1 MYSYRFVA
9 SVLVFGLVIG
19 ALSTF
24 DAVSTAAPSGPATQ
38 DAFQPI
44 VILAALQET
53 DGVRYSVAIAKPLG
67 GEVRELQVEVT
78 LPADAR
84 FVGAM
89 ETPGYTHFAG
99 LQGNTLRW
107 TTSEYPP
114 DEYVDALT
122 FRLAAVPAGDFTIR
136 VSWTGGASGEL
147 EFSGR
152 PMALAATSP
161 SGELTLGPQGTA
173 GSFVP
178 AGDSGVLIGAAADT
192 LPEGTTLRLRVLGA
206 AANPPPTVA
215 GDLWW
220 CAMVELTGLPPDTA
234 VLVFAPTRQPLPANA
249 WLPVFALRGDTWTE
263 LPDQRGLVT
272 FDGQYVALVHRGGV
286 LATGANSR
294 AQPTSADSSTAQ
306 PVRDP
311 RFVNLGSQLQG
322 GSQLQSGFNLGSQI
336 QSSQLPSGNNLG
348 GQFQSGFN
356 IGNQFQGGQ
365 FQGGLNFQG
374 GVGFNKG
381 NGGGFGGM
389 IGDPRSD
396 DRESPVE
403 ANLQV
408 QPRVGRTGPALRV
421 PTVSGPLGVADML
434 RLTAP

>member
-1 MYSYRFVA
+1 
-9 SVLVFGLVIG
+9 
-19 ALSTF
+19 
-24 DAVSTAAPSGPATQ
+24 
-38 DAFQPI
+38 
-44 VILAALQET
+44 
-53 DGVRYSVAIAKPLG
+53 
-67 GEVRELQVEVT
+67 
-78 LPADAR
+78 
-84 FVGAM
+84 
-89 ETPGYTHFAG
+89 
-99 LQGNTLRW
+99 
-107 TTSEYPP
+107 
-114 DEYVDALT
+114 
-122 FRLAAVPAGDFTIR
+122 
-136 VSWTGGASGEL
+136 
-147 EFSGR
+147 
-152 PMALAATSP
+152 
-161 SGELTLGPQGTA
+161 
-173 GSFVP
+173 
-178 AGDSGVLIGAAADT
+178 
-192 LPEGTTLRLRVLGA
+192 
-206 AANPPPTVA
+206 
-215 GDLWW
+215 
-220 CAMVELTGLPPDTA
+220 MVELTGLPPDTA

-311 RFVNLGSQLQG
+311 RFGASRGSGSGGSGGTQSGGGQGGINLGSQLQG

-381 NGGGFGGM
+381 SGGGFGGM

-408 QPRVGRTGPALRV
+408 QPRVGRAGPALRV